1 MFMGGR
7 CLFTVELNIP
17 YHQIKM
23 TLLFNLLFHHGLGF
37 IINISV
43 TLIFIAAFVQ
53 ACGYCEM
60 VMNITVLVN
69 IYVICIMLIVAEKK
83 DSPGNN
89 KFPSISCQS
98 PASSVILSL
107 PLISRKSNTWSITC
121 RITLFSK
128 QKFNWSSSSQYL
140 PSEGSL

>member
-37 IINISV
+37 IINFSV

-83 DSPGNN
+83 RKCSPGNI

-107 PLISRKSNTWSITC
+107 PLISGKSITWLITC
-121 RITLFSK
+121 RMTIF
-128 QKFNWSSSSQYL
+128 
-140 PSEGSL
+140 